1 MTERI
6 ERGVHASSFTSAIS
20 CADIYDT
27 FHAEVDVCL
36 LQFRNL
42 GKWRSFFGP
51 AETVSTFEDH
61 SPVLAAVSAAG
72 NGRVLVVD
80 GEGSLTTGLMGDRL
94 ADIARLNGWAGV
106 VINGAVRDSL
116 AIDAMDFGVKA
127 LGTTARRG
135 WRATSGNHGGQLRFG
150 GVTINRGDWIYADR
164 DAVLVSRSELEL
176 ASVEVASIFEG
187 KGREAGTTGL
197 EGAS

>member
-1 MTERI
+1 MTEPTGRDL
-6 ERGVHASSFTSAIS
+6 HASSFISPIS

-27 FHAEVDVCL
+27 FHAEVDVCF
-36 LQFRNL
+36 LQFRSL

-61 SPVLAAVSAAG
+61 SPVLAAVSTAG

-116 AIDAMDFGVKA
+116 AIDAMEFGVKA

-135 WRATSGNHGGQLRFG
+135 WHATSGKLGEQLRFG

-176 ASVEVASIFEG
+176 ASVKGALISEDN
-187 KGREAGTTGL
+187 GRETGTTGL